1 MIARNRI
8 WEELKQAKANILGL
22 QKYTDKQRS
31 YNRWYN
37 GILAFTA
44 SVGALGYSINEIIPF
59 ITSIII
65 GITSIAKSILPNFLQ
80 SAQDLSELDVLSDFY
95 VRYMNSLEKIWYDN
109 ENNYA
114 DEKET
119 MDRFFEL
126 KETECDKESA
136 YNRGVR
142 NISKKMQRE
151 IDAEAEEYINRVYFE
166 KQNSKIYNY
175 GKKWNSKNY

>member
-114 DEKET
+114 DEKGN
-119 MDRFFEL
+119 DGSFF
-126 KETECDKESA
+126 
-136 YNRGVR
+136 
-142 NISKKMQRE
+142 
-151 IDAEAEEYINRVYFE
+151 
-166 KQNSKIYNY
+166 
-175 GKKWNSKNY
+175 

>member
-80 SAQDLSELDVLSDFY
+80 SAQDLSELDILSDFY

-166 KQNSKIYNY
+166 KTE
-175 GKKWNSKNY
+175 

>member
-126 KETECDKESA
+126 KKTECDKESA

-166 KQNSKIYNY
+166 KTE
-175 GKKWNSKNY
+175 

>member
-80 SAQDLSELDVLSDFY
+80 SAQDLSELDVLSDFLCTLY
-95 VRYMNSLEKIWYDN
+95 EFVR
-109 ENNYA
+109 EN
-114 DEKET
+114 
-119 MDRFFEL
+119 M
-126 KETECDKESA
+126 
-136 YNRGVR
+136 V
-142 NISKKMQRE
+142 
-151 IDAEAEEYINRVYFE
+151 
-166 KQNSKIYNY
+166 
-175 GKKWNSKNY
+175 

>member
-142 NISKKMQRE
+142 NYLE
-151 IDAEAEEYINRVYFE
+151 EDAT
-166 KQNSKIYNY
+166 
-175 GKKWNSKNY
+175 GD